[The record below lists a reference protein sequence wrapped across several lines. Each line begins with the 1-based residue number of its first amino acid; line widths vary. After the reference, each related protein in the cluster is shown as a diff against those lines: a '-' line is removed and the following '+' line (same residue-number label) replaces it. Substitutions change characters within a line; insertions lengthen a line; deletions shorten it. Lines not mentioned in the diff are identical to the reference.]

1 MSGSGSG
8 TALVEPLLCLALAA
22 RIHGTDK
29 AVRRTATRAYKR
41 HPAQTW
47 LLAFSTA
54 PKALALVRQTL
65 AALD

>member
-1 MSGSGSG
+1 MSGEGVS

-22 RIHGTDK
+22 RLHGTDRG
-29 AVRRTATRAYKR
+29 VRRAALRSFRR